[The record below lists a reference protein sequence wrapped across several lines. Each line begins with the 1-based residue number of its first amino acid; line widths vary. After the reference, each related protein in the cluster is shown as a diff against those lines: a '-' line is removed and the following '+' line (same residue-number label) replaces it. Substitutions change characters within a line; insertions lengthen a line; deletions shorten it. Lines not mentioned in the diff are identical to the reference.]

1 MNRIATSLNAI
12 AASAV
17 LLHTG
22 TAAEATVEQLSSRI
36 IALESRIASLEEQL
50 GEPKTGSYSY
60 TDPATLEATNSVT
73 PAPAP
78 APEQKTAPAP
88 RPSETYVIK
97 DGDKISTIAEKF
109 GVDRKELLAANRLS
123 EGQPIYIGE
132 TLLIPGVEGQGAVA
146 ENQELAPA
154 KEKSIVVGDTK
165 SKTEGNGNSHTV
177 AKGDTLMALSRKFN
191 TSVDSIKSANGLRS
205 DVITPGQKLTIP
217 SQKTAPAENTQKVAD
232 AGSATKTDD
241 QKPTYEYDNELLK
254 TDETYGY
261 YTVRKGDNLYA
272 LGQDFFTNMAELQRL
287 NRLGSS
293 TIIHPGDDLIV
304 PTSRYNAYHN
314 KQGVASN

>member
-17 LLHTG
+17 LLQTG
-22 TAAEATVEQLSSRI
+22 TAAEATVEQLSSRL
-36 IALESRIASLEEQL
+36 IALESRIASLEKQI
-50 GEPKTGSYSY
+50 GEPTTGSYSY
-60 TDPATLEATNSVT
+60 TDPATLEATNSGT

-78 APEQKTAPAP
+78 APEPKTTPAP

-146 ENQELAPA
+146 ENTNLPPA
-154 KEKSIVVGDTK
+154 REKEIVVGDTK
-165 SKTEGNGNSHTV
+165 PKTEAAGNSHTV
-177 AKGDTLMALSRKFN
+177 AKGDTLMALSRKYN

-217 SQKTAPAENTQKVAD
+217 SQKSTATENTTQVAD
-232 AGSATKTDD
+232 ANTARTDT
-241 QKPTYEYDNELLK
+241 QETTYQYDNELLK
-254 TDETYGY
+254 SDETYGY

-287 NRLGSS
+287 NRLGNS

-304 PTSRYNAYHN
+304 PTSRYNSYHN